1 MEMLY
6 RIKFSKL
13 EDVMYISHLQLIK
26 TLRRIV
32 RRSKLPAAFSGGFNP
47 QIKLS
52 VGPPLAVGII
62 SRGEYF
68 DLELAEKREEEVII
82 DRLNNASPSAVR
94 FIKAVKI
101 DKSEKSLSSI
111 LDTAVYTINF
121 SFSENL
127 DLKKQKEMLDEFMEE
142 KKIIVV
148 RKRRKKADRE
158 VDLKPRIFSAEIVE
172 KDLWKFAV
180 VTGSRGNVR
189 PEELNRALMKKFS
202 TVNKI
207 TPLDVIREGV
217 FVNKNNKFYSPYSDS
232 IVRS

>member
-1 MEMLY
+1 MLY

-13 EDVMYISHLQLIK
+13 EDVMYISHLQVIK

-32 RRSKLPAAFSGGFNP
+32 RRAKLPAAFSGGFNP
-47 QIKLS
+47 QISLS

-68 DLELAEKREEEVII
+68 DLELTEERKVDEVVA
-82 DRLNNASPSAVR
+82 RLNNASPGALR
-94 FIKAVKI
+94 FLKAVEI
-101 DKSEKSLSSI
+101 DDGAKSLSSI
-111 LDTAVYTINF
+111 LDTAVYTIKFNF
-121 SFSENL
+121 TDDF
-127 DLKKQKEMLDEFMEE
+127 DLEKQKEMLDEFLSED
-142 KKIIVV
+142 KIIVV

-158 VDLKPRIFSAEIVE
+158 VDLKGKIFSAEVVE

-189 PEELNRALMKKFS
+189 PEEINRALMKKYS

-207 TPLDVIREGV
+207 TPLDVMREGV
-217 FVNKNNKFYSPYSDS
+217 FVNKNNKFYEPYSDS